1 MLERILLAV
10 DGSDHARRA
19 SDLAGDLAAKYGARL
34 LIAHVL
40 VYRRLPEPVRRMAE
54 IEHLVEP
61 ESGRV
66 VPTSYIS
73 LPSEADQ
80 DMRIIAALGE
90 KILNDAEYRVRE
102 KGAGEVEKVPLEGE
116 PADALLAEIRRRN
129 VDLAVVGT
137 RGLGELSALL
147 LGSVSHKL
155 LQLAP
160 CPVLAV
166 K

>member
-1 MLERILLAV
+1 MIERLLVAV

-19 SDLAGDLAAKYGARL
+19 ADLAGDLAARYEAQL
-34 LIAHVL
+34 VVVHVL
-40 VYRRLPEPVRRMAE
+40 VYRRLPDAVRRMAE

-61 ESGRV
+61 AASPAPSLLRWPQEESA
-66 VPTSYIS
+66 
-73 LPSEADQ
+73 EDA
-80 DMRIIAALGE
+80 RIIAALGE
-90 KILNDAEYRVRE
+90 KILDETERRARD
-102 KGAGEVEKVPLEGE
+102 KGAREVVRCLLQGE
-116 PADALLAEIRRRN
+116 PADAILEEAARRR
-129 VDLAVVGT
+129 VDLMVVGC